1 MPTFLM
7 SIIGFLLAVLTPFAN
22 LLLNDLS
29 VPFDKNIS
37 ITEEKVGGFIKGICH
52 THNEYDL
59 INEAN
64 IEWIREDMPMPILAD
79 GTPNPSYLNW
89 KAEMREYLD
98 NGIRVMG
105 ITPYPDE
112 YIEIGLDPR
121 VPENEAKIKEI
132 AEFYITDLK
141 GMVDAFQITNE
152 MGVDRFTY
160 PLTMEEAAR
169 FIGIQLEAM
178 DPIKGDVIIGY
189 NLCAQA
195 LLNLPGLMKPYHQY
209 CDYVGVD
216 LYLGSFENIL
226 KNINQYTFALK
237 YVRLATGK
245 PVILCEFGY
254 IGLGEPKTAAE
265 KKAVLES
272 YGYSS
277 EKEAIA
283 DLDNF
288 ISKLPKDIREEFE
301 LQYADESDEYKA
313 QLLFQGEYKNHIYC
327 ELTEGTGL
335 YGYEHTPEGQAKFYK
350 DIIPKIESLDF
361 VIGAFI
367 YCWQDSDDCYVC
379 GQAECPIETKWG
391 IIDYEGNPKPA
402 YYEIQKAFAAID

>member
-1 MPTFLM
+1 MSFLI
-7 SIIGFLLAVLTPFAN
+7 SVLAFILAVLTPLVNILFT
-22 LLLNDLS
+22 DIT
-29 VPFDKNIS
+29 VPFDEEIQ
-37 ITEEKVGGFIKGICH
+37 IVEEKAGGFIKGICH
-52 THNEYDL
+52 THNEYDM

-64 IEWIREDMPMPILAD
+64 IEWIREDMPMPINAD
-79 GTPNPSYLNW
+79 GSTNISYLNW
-89 KAEMREYLD
+89 KAEMQEYVS
-98 NGIRVMG
+98 NGIKVMG

-121 VPENEAKIKEI
+121 EAENEAKIKEI
-132 AEFYITDLK
+132 AEFYMNDLK
-141 GMVDAFQITNE
+141 GLVDAFQITNE

-195 LLNLPGLMKPYHQY
+195 LLTLPGLMKPYHDY
-209 CDYVGVD
+209 CDFVGVD

-226 KNINQYTFALK
+226 KNIDQYTVAMK
-237 YVRLATGK
+237 YVRRVTGK

-254 IGLGEPKTAAE
+254 IGLGEPKTAEE

-283 DLDNF
+283 DIDNF
-288 ISKLPKDIREEFE
+288 ISKLPEDIREEFE

-335 YGYEHTPEGQAKFYK
+335 YGYEHTPEGQAKFYA
-350 DIIPKIESLDF
+350 DIIPMIEDLDF

-391 IIDYEGNPKPA
+391 IINYDGTPKPA
-402 YYEIQKAFAAID
+402 YYAVQKAFGDID

>member
-1 MPTFLM
+1 MPTFIM
-7 SIIGFLLAVLTPFAN
+7 SILGFILAVLTPFAN
-22 LLLNDLS
+22 ILLTDPS
-29 VPFDKNIS
+29 VPFDDNIA
-37 ITEEKVGGFIKGICH
+37 IAEEKVDGFIKGICH

-64 IEWIREDMPMPILAD
+64 IEWIREDMPMPFLAD
-79 GTPNPSYLNW
+79 GTPDPSYLRW
-89 KAEMREYLD
+89 KEEMKEYLD

-121 VPENEAKIKEI
+121 IPENEAKIKEI
-132 AEFYITDLK
+132 AKFYITDLR
-141 GMVDAFQITNE
+141 GMVDVFQITNE

-178 DPIKGDVIIGY
+178 NPIKGDVLIGY

-237 YVRLATGK
+237 YVRRVTGK

-277 EKEAIA
+277 EKEAAA
-283 DLDNF
+283 DVDNF

-301 LQYADESDEYKA
+301 LQYADETDEYKA
-313 QLLFQGEYKNHIYC
+313 DLLFKGEYKNH
-327 ELTEGTGL
+327 TV
-335 YGYEHTPEGQAKFYK
+335 
-350 DIIPKIESLDF
+350 D
-361 VIGAFI
+361 
-367 YCWQDSDDCYVC
+367 
-379 GQAECPIETKWG
+379 
-391 IIDYEGNPKPA
+391 
-402 YYEIQKAFAAID
+402 

>member
-7 SIIGFLLAVLTPFAN
+7 SIIGFILAVLTPFAN

>member
-1 MPTFLM
+1 MQFLI
-7 SIIGFLLAVLTPFAN
+7 SVLAFILAALTPLVNIIFT
-22 LLLNDLS
+22 DPT
-29 VPFDKNIS
+29 VPFDKEIQAV
-37 ITEEKVGGFIKGICH
+37 EDRAGGFIKGICH
-52 THNEYDL
+52 THNEYDM

-64 IEWIREDMPMPILAD
+64 IEWIREDMPMPINAD
-79 GTPNPSYLNW
+79 GTTNIYYTYW
-89 KAEMREYLD
+89 KAEMQEYIA
-98 NGIRVMG
+98 NGIKVMG

-121 VPENEAKIKEI
+121 NPENEEKIKEI
-132 AEFYITDLK
+132 AVFYMEDLR
-141 GMVDAFQITNE
+141 GIVDAFQITNE

-160 PLTMEEAAR
+160 PLEMEEAAR

-178 DPIKGDVIIGY
+178 NPIKGDVIIGY

-209 CDYVGVD
+209 CDFVGVD

-226 KNINQYTFALK
+226 KNIDQYKVAAK
-237 YVRLATGK
+237 YVRLVTGK

-265 KKAVLES
+265 KKAILES

-283 DLDNF
+283 DIDNF
-288 ISKLPKDIREEFE
+288 ISKLPPDIKEEFDT
-301 LQYADESDEYKA
+301 QYADESDDYKA

-335 YGYEHTPEGQAKFYK
+335 YGYDHTPEGQAKFYE
-350 DIIPKIESLDF
+350 DIIPMIEDMDF

-367 YCWQDSDDCYVC
+367 YCWQDSADCYVC

-391 IIDYEGNPKPA
+391 IINYDGTPKPA
-402 YYEIQKAFAAID
+402 YYAVQKAFGDID

>member
-7 SIIGFLLAVLTPFAN
+7 SIIGFILAVLTPFAN

-37 ITEEKVGGFIKGICH
+37 ITEEKAGGFIKGICH
-52 THNEYDL
+52 THNEYDM

-79 GTPNPSYLNW
+79 GSPNPSYLNW

-160 PLTMEEAAR
+160 PLTMDEAAR

-209 CDYVGVD
+209 CDFVGVD

-226 KNINQYTFALK
+226 KNIDQYTFALK
-237 YVRLATGK
+237 YVRLVTGK

-277 EKEAIA
+277 EKDAIA
-283 DLDNF
+283 DIDNF

-301 LQYADESDEYKA
+301 IQYADESDEYKA

-350 DIIPKIESLDF
+350 DIIPKIEKLDF

-402 YYEIQKAFAAID
+402 YYAIKEAFGRIN

>member
-1 MPTFLM
+1 MQFLI
-7 SIIGFLLAVLTPFAN
+7 SVLAFILAALTPLVNIIFT
-22 LLLNDLS
+22 DPT
-29 VPFDKNIS
+29 VPFDKEIQAV
-37 ITEEKVGGFIKGICH
+37 EERAGGFIKGICH
-52 THNEYDL
+52 THNEYDM

-64 IEWIREDMPMPILAD
+64 IEWIREDMPMPINAD
-79 GTPNPSYLNW
+79 GTTNIYYTYW
-89 KAEMREYLD
+89 KAEMQEYIA
-98 NGIRVMG
+98 NGIKVMG

-121 VPENEAKIKEI
+121 NPENEEKIKEI
-132 AEFYITDLK
+132 AVFYMEDLR
-141 GMVDAFQITNE
+141 GIVDAFQITNE

-160 PLTMEEAAR
+160 PLEMEEAAR

-178 DPIKGDVIIGY
+178 NPIKGDVIIGY

-209 CDYVGVD
+209 CDFVGVD

-226 KNINQYTFALK
+226 KNIDQYKVAAK

-265 KKAVLES
+265 KKAILES

-283 DLDNF
+283 DIDNF
-288 ISKLPKDIREEFE
+288 ISKLPPDIKEEFDT
-301 LQYADESDEYKA
+301 QYADESDDYKA

-335 YGYEHTPEGQAKFYK
+335 YGYDHTPEGQAKFYE
-350 DIIPKIESLDF
+350 DIIPMIEDMDF

-391 IIDYEGNPKPA
+391 IINYDGTPKPA
-402 YYEIQKAFAAID
+402 YYAVQKAFGDID

>member
-1 MPTFLM
+1 MPTFVM
-7 SIIGFLLAVLTPFAN
+7 SILGFILAVLTPFAN
-22 LLLNDLS
+22 LLLTDPS
-29 VPFDKNIS
+29 VPFDENIA
-37 ITEEKVGGFIKGICH
+37 IAEEKVDGFIKGICH

-79 GTPNPSYLNW
+79 GTPDPSYLRW
-89 KAEMREYLD
+89 KEEMKEYLD

-141 GMVDAFQITNE
+141 GMVDVFQITNE

-178 DPIKGDVIIGY
+178 NPIKGDVLIGY

-226 KNINQYTFALK
+226 KNIDQYTFALK
-237 YVRLATGK
+237 YVRRVTGK

-277 EKEAIA
+277 EKEAAA
-283 DLDNF
+283 DVDNF

-301 LQYADESDEYKA
+301 LQYADETDEYKA
-313 QLLFQGEYKNHIYC
+313 DLLFKGEYKNHIYC

-335 YGYEHTPEGQAKFYK
+335 YGYDHTPEGQAKFYE
-350 DIIPKIESLDF
+350 DIIPKIEKLDF

-391 IIDYEGNPKPA
+391 IIEYNGTPKPA
-402 YYEIQKAFAAID
+402 YYAIQKAFGEID